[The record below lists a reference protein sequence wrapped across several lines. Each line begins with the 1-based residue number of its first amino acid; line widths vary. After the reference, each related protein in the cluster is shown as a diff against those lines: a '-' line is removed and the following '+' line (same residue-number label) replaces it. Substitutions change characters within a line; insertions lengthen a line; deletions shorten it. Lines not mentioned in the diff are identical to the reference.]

1 MGKYILKQALSLK
14 PYKNNP
20 RTHSPEQIKQ
30 LQKSLKQFGFVN
42 PVLIDKH
49 DMIIAGHGRVQAA
62 VAEGINEIPCVL
74 IDSLTEKQIRAY
86 IIADNRLA
94 ELAGWDMEILE
105 FELTELDSLGFDM
118 ETIGFDLETEFPDST
133 NVQEDDYDIEV
144 PKEPKT
150 RPGQMYELGKH
161 RLICGDATDK
171 KTVTE
176 LFKDGEWADLL
187 ITDPPYNVDYTGC
200 TKEHLQMQNDKMDS
214 DDFRTFL
221 KDSFSAAD
229 SVMRKGAVFY
239 IWHADSEG
247 YNIRGACHDIGWQ
260 IRQCLIWNKNSFVV
274 GRQDYQWKHE
284 PCLYGWKSGAAHM
297 WHSDRKQSTILDFNR
312 PTRNEEH
319 PTMKPILLFN
329 YLILNSKKKKDI
341 VMDMF
346 GGSGTTLIACEQNDR
361 AARVMEIDPRYCDVI
376 VDRWEK
382 FTGSK
387 AVTG

>member
-133 NVQEDDYDIEV
+133 DVQEDDYDIEL

-329 YLILNSKKKKDI
+329 YLILNSTKKKDI

-346 GGSGTTLIACEQNDR
+346 GGSGTTVIACEQNDR